1 MNLTYRPPN
10 GDPNELENHFK
21 NILSKRKITN
31 KELVLVGDFNINVL
45 DFNESKM
52 VQNFVNLMFRHGL
65 IPTINKPTR
74 VTRNTATAID
84 HIIINSVINAEF
96 KTGTIKTDISN
107 HFPIFFIFKCV
118 VDSTEA
124 REEFIY
130 KRNYSSNSIETFKQK
145 LREVNWNEVKQS
157 NNANESYAKFSEIC
171 TSLYEECFPKFKI
184 KLNQRKNLSPWITKG
199 IKKSSKRKQKLYEK
213 FLKKRNAF
221 NETAYK
227 TYKNLF
233 EAIKRKS
240 KKNHYS
246 QKILQFKY
254 DIKKRWNVMKEIIGK
269 AKYSKKSN
277 FPQKLKIGNKI
288 KTGENE
294 IANEFNKYFADI
306 GPSLAKNIPKPSI
319 PFESFLKRVNTTM
332 PSQSLS
338 ANELKD
344 AFFSLKTNKKS
355 WC

>member
-1 MNLTYRPPN
+1 
-10 GDPNELENHFK
+10 
-21 NILSKRKITN
+21 
-31 KELVLVGDFNINVL
+31 
-45 DFNESKM
+45 M

-65 IPTINKPTR
+65 IPTINKTTR
-74 VTRNTATAID
+74 VTKNTAAAID
-84 HIIINSVINAEF
+84 HIITHSVINAKF
-96 KTGTIKTDISN
+96 KTGIVKADISD

-118 VDSTEA
+118 VDSAEA

-199 IKKSSKRKQKLYEK
+199 IKKLSKRKQKLYEK

-233 EAIKRKS
+233 ETIKRKS
-240 KKNHYS
+240 KKITTQS
-246 QKILQFKY
+246 QKIPIQ
-254 DIKKRWNVMKEIIGK
+254 M
-269 AKYSKKSN
+269 
-277 FPQKLKIGNKI
+277 
-288 KTGENE
+288 
-294 IANEFNKYFADI
+294 
-306 GPSLAKNIPKPSI
+306 
-319 PFESFLKRVNTTM
+319 
-332 PSQSLS
+332 
-338 ANELKD
+338 
-344 AFFSLKTNKKS
+344 
-355 WC
+355 